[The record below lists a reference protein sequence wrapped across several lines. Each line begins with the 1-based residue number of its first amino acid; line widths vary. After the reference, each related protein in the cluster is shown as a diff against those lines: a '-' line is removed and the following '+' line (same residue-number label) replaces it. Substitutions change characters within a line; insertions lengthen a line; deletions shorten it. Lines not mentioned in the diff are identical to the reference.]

1 MAVNRYDSPAQDR
14 YFNTY
19 VPLPFEQMMPVVAQR
34 QQQLQRE
41 QDMLSKTY
49 EDTQNL
55 AYIPGSPDEA
65 YVRNYLGKTGDLV
78 NKYYGQDLSD
88 PIVKQQ
94 LRSEF
99 NKMTDKQTLQNIQT
113 SHASWATNQKLKA
126 QLKAEGLYDPALDED
141 PASAWDTKTLGKT
154 YDYITS
160 PYKNPR
166 PVAEPYF
173 NNIKASDLGASGD
186 YFYSGVTRDKI
197 NQVAEAKWGDFANT
211 SEGSLY
217 VKKIAKEQGLDPNNT
232 ADRKRIATEYLK
244 GVGEEFIY
252 RNREGATLDAQVR
265 AAQEKKGKSDTEFQ
279 NTTQEQSLRVTDNF
293 DPFDIG
299 KMKFD
304 KEGKYVLPYVSGE
317 HMTGIP
323 GFTPGAFSGDIK
335 TGEDKK
341 KLSDE
346 AKVKLDLIRTKLPQL
361 KGLSDRDTYKAY
373 RDLTKDGKAFPDL
386 PLVDLPDVPK
396 PALADYLSDS
406 FLNRSLMVMDDY
418 GSSDL
423 RPSTDESQY
432 SPLRDLG
439 YSTASLKSELKKFA
453 KGDAKAT
460 VSVAGLAQSGP
471 QAGMIQLEITDKSKK
486 GGSRGKTRKLY
497 VSSNDQMSAI
507 MSPTND
513 VYNVIRNMQGGVVG
527 IGEDRDKRSIGIK
540 VVPNV
545 SQNPE
550 TKKWDY
556 DYQLEAGYIE
566 NGEFIPSVNPETNEK
581 EYVSMAQLRQMQMNR
596 LVNSELI
603 NSAMNYTKNTAPS
616 F

>member
-1 MAVNRYDSPAQDR
+1 
-14 YFNTY
+14 
-19 VPLPFEQMMPVVAQR
+19 
-34 QQQLQRE
+34 
-41 QDMLSKTY
+41 
-49 EDTQNL
+49 
-55 AYIPGSPDEA
+55 
-65 YVRNYLGKTGDLV
+65 
-78 NKYYGQDLSD
+78 
-88 PIVKQQ
+88 
-94 LRSEF
+94 
-99 NKMTDKQTLQNIQT
+99 MTDKQTLQNIQT

-166 PVAEPYF
+166 PAAETYF
-173 NNIKASDLGASGD
+173 NNIKPSDLGPNGD
-186 YFYSGVTRDKI
+186 YFFSGVTANKI
-197 NQVAEAKWGDFANT
+197 NEVAEAKWGEFANT

-217 VKKIAKEQGLDPNNT
+217 VKKIAKERGLDYTNQ
-232 ADRKRIATEYLK
+232 DVKRQIATEYLK
-244 GVGEEFIY
+244 GVGKEFIY
-252 RNREGATLDAQVR
+252 TDRGGPTLDAQVR
-265 AAQEKKGKSDTEFQ
+265 AAQEKKTEKSEFT

-293 DPFDIG
+293 DPLGIG

-386 PLVDLPDVPK
+386 PLIDLPDVPK

-418 GSSDL
+418 GSSDI
-423 RPSTDESQY
+423 RPSTDESQN

-439 YSTASLKSELKKFA
+439 YSVASLKAELKKFA
-453 KGDAKAT
+453 KGDPKAS
-460 VSVAGLAQSGP
+460 VSVAGLAQNGP
-471 QAGMIQLEITDKSKK
+471 QAGMIQLEITDRSKK
-486 GGSRGKTRKLY
+486 GGGRGKPRKLY

-527 IGEDRDKRSIGIK
+527 IGEDAQKRTIGIK

-545 SQNPE
+545 SQDPK

-556 DYQLEAGYIE
+556 DYQLEGGYIE

-581 EYVSMAQLRQMQMNR
+581 EYVSMDQLRQMQMNR